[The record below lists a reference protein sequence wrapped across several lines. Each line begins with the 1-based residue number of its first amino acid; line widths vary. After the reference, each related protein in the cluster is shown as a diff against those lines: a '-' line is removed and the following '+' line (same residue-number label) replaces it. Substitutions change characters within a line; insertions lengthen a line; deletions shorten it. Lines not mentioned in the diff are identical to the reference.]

1 MILKKLLPLFI
12 LLLLKQAA
20 YAQLTPTILLLSPD
34 SGYKQSQSIALLQ
47 GHGLIGSNN
56 MDISFLKKN
65 IYGGLISNNTIDQ
78 MADDATAINRAGF
91 LANGTIDF
99 YSFSDS
105 MLGKPYLGLRIGVS
119 SNYHASLG
127 YSRNL
132 FKTIYQG
139 NAQFAGSKTQ
149 LAPLAA
155 TYQAWQKFSV
165 GLFNKSTLTSV
176 SLALVAGQ
184 QYNSLLVQDARMQT
198 SALGDTLSLSY
209 IGDYIQSDTLKR
221 GWANGSGLGLCI
233 DADYNL
239 PIADNQGV
247 ISISLRDFG
256 FVAWN
261 KQTEHYNFD
270 SLTTWTGVE
279 VNSAFD
285 LNTDSLDLPHIRDS
299 IKYTVTN
306 KTFVAPLPLS
316 LHVRFSKFF
325 TATDYY
331 EIGVSIWPNRAA
343 IPLVYA
349 GMNHFIGKHFIFS
362 EKLSY
367 GGYGTWGIGA
377 EMQYMPCGSWILKL
391 GTNHLGGFTM
401 GSAHSRDV
409 AFTVGKVFSK
419 PTYRQP
425 EMEEK

>member
-1 MILKKLLPLFI
+1 MILKKYLP
-12 LLLLKQAA
+12 LLLLLLLSIFSG
-20 YAQLTPTILLLSPD
+20 AQLTPTMLLLSPD
-34 SGYKQSQSIALLQ
+34 SNYKQSQSIALIH
-47 GHGLIGSNN
+47 GNGLIGSNS
-56 MDISFLKKN
+56 MDIAFLKRN
-65 IYGGLISNNTIDQ
+65 FYGGHISKSSIDKI
-78 MADDATAINRAGF
+78 ADDASVINRAGF
-91 LANGTIDF
+91 LANGSLDF

-105 MLGKPYLGLRIGVS
+105 MLGKSYLGLRIGVS
-119 SNYHASLG
+119 TNYHASLS

-139 NAQFAGSKTQ
+139 NAQFAGNKTQ

-155 TYQAWQKFSV
+155 TNQAWQKFSV
-165 GLFNKSTLTSV
+165 GMFNKSTLTSV

-184 QYNSLLVQDARMQT
+184 RYNSLLVHDASMYT
-198 SALGDTLSLSY
+198 STMGDTLSLSY
-209 IGDYIQSDTLKR
+209 VGDYIQSDTLKR
-221 GWANGSGLGLCI
+221 GWANGSGLGLCL

-239 PIADNQGV
+239 PLADHQGV
-247 ISISLRDFG
+247 ISIALRDFG

-279 VNSAFD
+279 VNSVFD
-285 LNTDSLDLPHIRDS
+285 LNTDSLNLPNMRDS
-299 IKYTVTN
+299 LKYNVTN

-362 EKLSY
+362 EKISY

-377 EMQYMPCGSWILKL
+377 EMQYMPCGSWLFKL